1 MESTTITTTTSCPP
15 NGRSESNILV
25 LAGFKPAGQ
34 HASSTPDRE
43 MESNTEI
50 IVMHLLDQVPEFRRL
65 ADLRRKGWESPA
77 GNKHFKKQRRN
88 ADKTDADTS
97 RYHFHLMKKIANE
110 LHHATTG
117 FAARFF
123 PGSILDMCAA
133 PGGFLA
139 TAIRINPDAEV
150 VAFSLPPSD
159 GGYNV
164 LLPLDKMQCVDFLDV
179 TMLAADMGVTVI
191 PPDHPDAGKFLP
203 RQLPEMR
210 SFDLVLCD
218 GQVLRTHERASY
230 RELREPL
237 RLKTTQLSLGLEHLR
252 PRGTMV
258 VLLHKIEAWDTVC
271 ILRTFS
277 KFSSMRVHKP
287 TAGHTARS
295 SFYMV
300 ATGVDSQHPEAI
312 EAVEKWKAVWR
323 AATFGTD
330 EEFAEALR
338 GGEPSAEEMWDEFGH
353 ELVTN
358 GKGVWNV
365 QADALVNAQF
375 TKS

>member
-1 MESTTITTTTSCPP
+1 MESITVTTTTSCPP
-15 NGRSESNILV
+15 NGRSEINILV

-34 HASSTPDRE
+34 HASSAPDRE
-43 MESNTEI
+43 MESNTEV

-65 ADLRRKGWESPA
+65 ADLRRKGWESSA

-88 ADKTDADTS
+88 ADKTDANTS
-97 RYHFHLMKKIANE
+97 RYHFHLIKKIANE

-164 LLPLDKMQCVDFLDV
+164 LLPPDKMQCVDFLDV

-191 PPDHPDAGKFLP
+191 PPGHPDAGKFLP

-210 SFDLVLCD
+210 FFDLVLCD
-218 GQVLRTHERASY
+218 SQVLRTHERATY
-230 RELREPL
+230 CELREPL

-252 PRGTMV
+252 PRGTMI
-258 VLLHKIEAWDTVC
+258 VLLHKIEGMGYGVY
-271 ILRTFS
+271 
-277 KFSSMRVHKP
+277 SSDIH
-287 TAGHTARS
+287 
-295 SFYMV
+295 
-300 ATGVDSQHPEAI
+300 QHPVAI

-365 QADALVNAQF
+365 QADALMNARF
-375 TKS
+375 TRS

>member
-1 MESTTITTTTSCPP
+1 MEPTTITTTTSCPP

-43 MESNTEI
+43 MERNTEI

-117 FAARFF
+117 FAARLF

-258 VLLHKIEAWDTVC
+258 VLLHKIEAWDT
-271 ILRTFS
+271 
-277 KFSSMRVHKP
+277 
-287 TAGHTARS
+287 
-295 SFYMV
+295 
-300 ATGVDSQHPEAI
+300 HPEAI

-365 QADALVNAQF
+365 QADALMNAQF